1 MGHADKQQIM
11 HMVKLQLPGVQLN
24 GSDSSDALAIAICH
38 SYHAQSNDRFLQAQR
53 RFEHDWETACRVDYK
68 AQDHFLLDVSG
79 VGYLIFCSERTL
91 AEINADGE
99 FTTIYTDL
107 LVREDLMQLFGFVS
121 QIEKEWYR
129 LLMSVQGVGA
139 KASLAILSALGEGG
153 VSRAIA
159 LGDWTSIKS
168 AKGIGPKT
176 AQRVVNELKD
186 KAAHVMSLVP
196 HKVGN
201 QEEKVSD
208 ADIIERMDDNPSI
221 NLAISN
227 NSAQADALSAL
238 QNLGYTP
245 SDAAAAVAKI
255 LNQSSDLSTEE
266 LIRSSLKMLSPK
278 G

>member
-1 MGHADKQQIM
+1 MIGR
-11 HMVKLQLPGVQLN
+11 LRG
-24 GSDSSDALAIAICH
+24 
-38 SYHAQSNDRFLQAQR
+38 
-53 RFEHDWETACRVDYK
+53 RVDYK
-68 AQDHFLLDVSG
+68 AHDHFLLDVSG

-91 AEINADGE
+91 SEIPGNGE

-107 LVREDLMQLFGFVS
+107 LVREDLLQIFGFLS
-121 QIEKEWYR
+121 QVEKEWYR

-139 KASLAILSALGEGG
+139 KASLAILSALGEDG

-159 LGDWTSIKS
+159 LGDWTSVKS

-201 QEEKVSD
+201 QEEKFSD
-208 ADIIERMDDNPSI
+208 ADIIERIDDNPSI

-255 LNQSSDLSTEE
+255 LNQSSDSSTEE

>member
-1 MGHADKQQIM
+1 MIGR
-11 HMVKLQLPGVQLN
+11 LRG
-24 GSDSSDALAIAICH
+24 
-38 SYHAQSNDRFLQAQR
+38 
-53 RFEHDWETACRVDYK
+53 RVDYK
-68 AQDHFLLDVSG
+68 AHDHFLLDVSG

-91 AEINADGE
+91 SEIPGNGE

-107 LVREDLMQLFGFVS
+107 LVREDLLQIFGFLS
-121 QIEKEWYR
+121 QVEKEWYR

-139 KASLAILSALGEGG
+139 KASLAILSALGEDG

-159 LGDWTSIKS
+159 LGDWTSVKS

-208 ADIIERMDDNPSI
+208 ADIIEGIDDNPSI

-227 NSAQADALSAL
+227 NSVQADALSAL

>member
-1 MGHADKQQIM
+1 MIGR
-11 HMVKLQLPGVQLN
+11 LRG
-24 GSDSSDALAIAICH
+24 
-38 SYHAQSNDRFLQAQR
+38 
-53 RFEHDWETACRVDYK
+53 RVDYK

-91 AEINADGE
+91 SEIPGNGE

-107 LVREDLMQLFGFVS
+107 LVREDLLQIFGFLS
-121 QIEKEWYR
+121 QVEKEWYR

-139 KASLAILSALGEGG
+139 KASLAILSALGEDG

-159 LGDWTSIKS
+159 LGDWTSVKS

-186 KAAHVMSLVP
+186 KAAHVMSLDP
-196 HKVGN
+196 HKVGD

-208 ADIIERMDDNPSI
+208 ADIIERIDDNPSI

>member
-1 MGHADKQQIM
+1 MIGR
-11 HMVKLQLPGVQLN
+11 LRG
-24 GSDSSDALAIAICH
+24 
-38 SYHAQSNDRFLQAQR
+38 
-53 RFEHDWETACRVDYK
+53 RVDYK

-91 AEINADGE
+91 SEIPGNGE
-99 FTTIYTDL
+99 FTTVYTDL
-107 LVREDLMQLFGFVS
+107 LVREDLLQIFGFLS
-121 QIEKEWYR
+121 QVEKEWYR

-139 KASLAILSALGEGG
+139 KASLAILSALGEDG

-159 LGDWTSIKS
+159 LGDWTSVKS

-208 ADIIERMDDNPSI
+208 ADIIERIDGNPSI

>member
-1 MGHADKQQIM
+1 MIGR
-11 HMVKLQLPGVQLN
+11 LRG
-24 GSDSSDALAIAICH
+24 
-38 SYHAQSNDRFLQAQR
+38 
-53 RFEHDWETACRVDYK
+53 RVDYK
-68 AQDHFLLDVSG
+68 AHDHFLLDVNG
-79 VGYLIFCSERTL
+79 VGYIIFCSERTL

-139 KASLAILSALGEGG
+139 KASLAILSALGEDG
-153 VSRAIA
+153 VSQAIA

-186 KAAHVMSLVP
+186 KVAHVMSIVP
-196 HKVGN
+196 NEVGELEN
-201 QEEKVSD
+201 KLNHG
-208 ADIIERMDDNPSI
+208 DIVERIDDHQTI
-221 NLAISN
+221 NLAIPNKTS
-227 NSAQADALSAL
+227 QADALSAL

-245 SDAAAAVAKI
+245 SDSAATVAKI
-255 LNQSSDLSTEE
+255 LHENSDLSTEE
-266 LIRSSLKMLSPK
+266 LIRNSLKMLSPK

>member
-1 MGHADKQQIM
+1 MIGR
-11 HMVKLQLPGVQLN
+11 LRG
-24 GSDSSDALAIAICH
+24 
-38 SYHAQSNDRFLQAQR
+38 
-53 RFEHDWETACRVDYK
+53 RVDYK
-68 AQDHFLLDVSG
+68 AHDHFLLDVSG

-91 AEINADGE
+91 SEIPGNGE

-107 LVREDLMQLFGFVS
+107 LVREDLLQIFGFLS
-121 QIEKEWYR
+121 QVEKEWYR

-139 KASLAILSALGEGG
+139 KASLAILSALGEDG

-159 LGDWTSIKS
+159 LGDWTSVKS

-208 ADIIERMDDNPSI
+208 ADIIERIDDNPFI

>member
-1 MGHADKQQIM
+1 MIWRLRG
-11 HMVKLQLPGVQLN
+11 
-24 GSDSSDALAIAICH
+24 
-38 SYHAQSNDRFLQAQR
+38 
-53 RFEHDWETACRVDYK
+53 RVDYK
-68 AQDHFLLDVSG
+68 AHDHFLLDVSG

-91 AEINADGE
+91 SEIPGNGE

-107 LVREDLMQLFGFVS
+107 LVREDLLQIFGFLS
-121 QIEKEWYR
+121 QVEKEWYR

-139 KASLAILSALGEGG
+139 KASLAILSALGEDG

-159 LGDWTSIKS
+159 LGDWTSVKS

-208 ADIIERMDDNPSI
+208 ADIIERIDDNPSI

>member
-1 MGHADKQQIM
+1 MIGR
-11 HMVKLQLPGVQLN
+11 LRG
-24 GSDSSDALAIAICH
+24 
-38 SYHAQSNDRFLQAQR
+38 
-53 RFEHDWETACRVDYK
+53 RVDYK
-68 AQDHFLLDVSG
+68 AHDHFLLDVNG
-79 VGYLIFCSERTL
+79 VGYLVFCSERTL
-91 AEINADGE
+91 AEINADGK

-139 KASLAILSALGEGG
+139 KASLAILSALGEDG

-186 KAAHVMSLVP
+186 KVAHVMSILP
-196 HKVGN
+196 GEVGERENKLN
-201 QEEKVSD
+201 QGDVV
-208 ADIIERMDDNPSI
+208 ERIDDHQTIS
-221 NLAISN
+221 LAISN
-227 NSAQADALSAL
+227 KTSQADALSAL

-245 SDAAAAVAKI
+245 SDSAATVAKI
-255 LNQSSDLSTEE
+255 LHENSDLSTEE
-266 LIRSSLKMLSPK
+266 LIRNSLKMLSPK

>member
-1 MGHADKQQIM
+1 MIGR
-11 HMVKLQLPGVQLN
+11 LRG
-24 GSDSSDALAIAICH
+24 
-38 SYHAQSNDRFLQAQR
+38 
-53 RFEHDWETACRVDYK
+53 RVDYK
-68 AQDHFLLDVSG
+68 AHDHFLLDVSG

-91 AEINADGE
+91 SEIPGNGE

-107 LVREDLMQLFGFVS
+107 LVREDLLQIFGFLS
-121 QIEKEWYR
+121 QVEKEWYR

-139 KASLAILSALGEGG
+139 KASLAILSALGEDG

-159 LGDWTSIKS
+159 LGDWTSVKS

-208 ADIIERMDDNPSI
+208 VDIIERIDDNPSI

>member
-1 MGHADKQQIM
+1 MIGR
-11 HMVKLQLPGVQLN
+11 LRG
-24 GSDSSDALAIAICH
+24 
-38 SYHAQSNDRFLQAQR
+38 
-53 RFEHDWETACRVDYK
+53 RVDYK

-91 AEINADGE
+91 SEIPGNGE

-107 LVREDLMQLFGFVS
+107 LVREDLLQIFGFLS
-121 QIEKEWYR
+121 QVEKEWYR

-139 KASLAILSALGEGG
+139 KASLAILSALGEDG

-159 LGDWTSIKS
+159 LGDWTSVKS

-196 HKVGN
+196 HKVGT

-208 ADIIERMDDNPSI
+208 ADIIERIDDNPSI

-227 NSAQADALSAL
+227 NSAQADTLSAL

>member
-1 MGHADKQQIM
+1 MIGR
-11 HMVKLQLPGVQLN
+11 LRG
-24 GSDSSDALAIAICH
+24 
-38 SYHAQSNDRFLQAQR
+38 
-53 RFEHDWETACRVDYK
+53 RVDYK
-68 AQDHFLLDVSG
+68 AHDHFLLDVNG

-91 AEINADGE
+91 SEIPGNGE

-107 LVREDLMQLFGFVS
+107 LVREDLLQIFGFLS
-121 QIEKEWYR
+121 QVEKEWYR

-139 KASLAILSALGEGG
+139 KASLAILSALGEDG

-159 LGDWTSIKS
+159 LGDWTSVKS

-208 ADIIERMDDNPSI
+208 ADIIERIDDNPSI

>member
-1 MGHADKQQIM
+1 MIGR
-11 HMVKLQLPGVQLN
+11 LRG
-24 GSDSSDALAIAICH
+24 
-38 SYHAQSNDRFLQAQR
+38 
-53 RFEHDWETACRVDYK
+53 RVDYK

-91 AEINADGE
+91 SEIPGNGE

-107 LVREDLMQLFGFVS
+107 LVREDLLQIFGFLS
-121 QIEKEWYR
+121 QVETEWYR

-139 KASLAILSALGEGG
+139 KASLAILSALGEDG

-159 LGDWTSIKS
+159 LGDWTSVKS

>member
-1 MGHADKQQIM
+1 MIGR
-11 HMVKLQLPGVQLN
+11 LRG
-24 GSDSSDALAIAICH
+24 
-38 SYHAQSNDRFLQAQR
+38 
-53 RFEHDWETACRVDYK
+53 RVDYK
-68 AQDHFLLDVSG
+68 AHDHFLLDVSG

-91 AEINADGE
+91 SEIPGNGE

-107 LVREDLMQLFGFVS
+107 LVREDLLQIFGFLS
-121 QIEKEWYR
+121 QVEKEWYR

-139 KASLAILSALGEGG
+139 KASLAILSALGEDG

-159 LGDWTSIKS
+159 LGDWTSVKS

-208 ADIIERMDDNPSI
+208 ADIIERIDDNPSI

-227 NSAQADALSAL
+227 NSAQDDALSAL
-238 QNLGYTP
+238 QNIGYTT

-255 LNQSSDLSTEE
+255 LNQSSDLGTEE

>member
-1 MGHADKQQIM
+1 MIGR
-11 HMVKLQLPGVQLN
+11 LRG
-24 GSDSSDALAIAICH
+24 
-38 SYHAQSNDRFLQAQR
+38 
-53 RFEHDWETACRVDYK
+53 RVDYK

-91 AEINADGE
+91 SEIPGNGE

-107 LVREDLMQLFGFVS
+107 LVREDLLQIFGFLS
-121 QIEKEWYR
+121 QVEKEWYR

-139 KASLAILSALGEGG
+139 KASLAILSALGEDG

-159 LGDWTSIKS
+159 LGDWTSVKS

-208 ADIIERMDDNPSI
+208 ADIIETIDGNPSI

>member
-1 MGHADKQQIM
+1 MIGR
-11 HMVKLQLPGVQLN
+11 LRG
-24 GSDSSDALAIAICH
+24 
-38 SYHAQSNDRFLQAQR
+38 
-53 RFEHDWETACRVDYK
+53 RVDYK
-68 AQDHFLLDVSG
+68 AHDHFLLDVSG

-91 AEINADGE
+91 SEIPGNGE

-107 LVREDLMQLFGFVS
+107 LVREDLLQIFGFLS
-121 QIEKEWYR
+121 QVEKEWYR

-139 KASLAILSALGEGG
+139 KASLAILSALGEDG

-159 LGDWTSIKS
+159 LGDWTSVKS

-176 AQRVVNELKD
+176 AQRVVNELKE

-196 HKVGN
+196 HKVGT

-208 ADIIERMDDNPSI
+208 ADIIERIDDNPSI

>member
-1 MGHADKQQIM
+1 MIGR
-11 HMVKLQLPGVQLN
+11 LRG
-24 GSDSSDALAIAICH
+24 
-38 SYHAQSNDRFLQAQR
+38 
-53 RFEHDWETACRVDYK
+53 RVDYK

-91 AEINADGE
+91 SEIPGNGE
-99 FTTIYTDL
+99 FTTVYTDL
-107 LVREDLMQLFGFVS
+107 LVREDLLQIFGFLS
-121 QIEKEWYR
+121 QVEKEWYR

-139 KASLAILSALGEGG
+139 KASLAILSALGEDG

-159 LGDWTSIKS
+159 LGDWTSVKS

-208 ADIIERMDDNPSI
+208 ADIIERIDDNPSI

>member
-1 MGHADKQQIM
+1 MIGR
-11 HMVKLQLPGVQLN
+11 LRG
-24 GSDSSDALAIAICH
+24 
-38 SYHAQSNDRFLQAQR
+38 
-53 RFEHDWETACRVDYK
+53 RVDYK

-91 AEINADGE
+91 SEIPGNGE

-107 LVREDLMQLFGFVS
+107 LVREDLLQIFGFLS
-121 QIEKEWYR
+121 QVEKEWYR

-139 KASLAILSALGEGG
+139 KASLAILSALGEDG

-159 LGDWTSIKS
+159 LGDWTSVKS

-208 ADIIERMDDNPSI
+208 ADIIERIDDNPSI
-221 NLAISN
+221 NLAILN

>member
-1 MGHADKQQIM
+1 MIGR
-11 HMVKLQLPGVQLN
+11 LRG
-24 GSDSSDALAIAICH
+24 
-38 SYHAQSNDRFLQAQR
+38 
-53 RFEHDWETACRVDYK
+53 RVDYK
-68 AQDHFLLDVSG
+68 AHDHFLLDVSG

-91 AEINADGE
+91 SEIPGNGE
-99 FTTIYTDL
+99 FTTVYTDL
-107 LVREDLMQLFGFVS
+107 LVREDLLQIFGFLS
-121 QIEKEWYR
+121 QVEKEWYR

-139 KASLAILSALGEGG
+139 KASLAILSALGEDG

-159 LGDWTSIKS
+159 LGDWTSVKS

-208 ADIIERMDDNPSI
+208 ADIIERIDDNPSI

>member
-1 MGHADKQQIM
+1 MIGR
-11 HMVKLQLPGVQLN
+11 LRG
-24 GSDSSDALAIAICH
+24 
-38 SYHAQSNDRFLQAQR
+38 
-53 RFEHDWETACRVDYK
+53 RVDYK
-68 AQDHFLLDVSG
+68 AHDHFLLDVSG

-91 AEINADGE
+91 SEIPGNGE

-107 LVREDLMQLFGFVS
+107 LVREDLLQIFGFLS
-121 QIEKEWYR
+121 QVEKEWYR

-139 KASLAILSALGEGG
+139 KASLAILSALGEDG

-159 LGDWTSIKS
+159 LGDWTSVKS

-208 ADIIERMDDNPSI
+208 ADIIERIDDNPSI
-221 NLAISN
+221 NLGISN

>member
-1 MGHADKQQIM
+1 MIGR
-11 HMVKLQLPGVQLN
+11 LRG
-24 GSDSSDALAIAICH
+24 
-38 SYHAQSNDRFLQAQR
+38 
-53 RFEHDWETACRVDYK
+53 RVDYK
-68 AQDHFLLDVSG
+68 AHDHFLLDVSG

-91 AEINADGE
+91 SEIPGNGE

-107 LVREDLMQLFGFVS
+107 LVREDLLQIFGFLS
-121 QIEKEWYR
+121 QVEKEWYR

-139 KASLAILSALGEGG
+139 KASLAILSALGEDG

-159 LGDWTSIKS
+159 LGDWTSVKS

-201 QEEKVSD
+201 QEEKVCD
-208 ADIIERMDDNPSI
+208 ADIIERIDDNPSI

-266 LIRSSLKMLSPK
+266 LIRSSLKVLSPK

>member
-1 MGHADKQQIM
+1 MIGR
-11 HMVKLQLPGVQLN
+11 L
-24 GSDSSDALAIAICH
+24 
-38 SYHAQSNDRFLQAQR
+38 R
-53 RFEHDWETACRVDYK
+53 CRVDYK
-68 AQDHFLLDVSG
+68 AHDHFLLDVSG

-91 AEINADGE
+91 SEIPGNGE

-107 LVREDLMQLFGFVS
+107 LVREDLLQIFGFLS
-121 QIEKEWYR
+121 QVEKEWYR

-139 KASLAILSALGEGG
+139 KASLAILSALGEDG

-159 LGDWTSIKS
+159 LGDWTSVKS

-208 ADIIERMDDNPSI
+208 ADIIERIDDNPSI

>member
-1 MGHADKQQIM
+1 MIGR
-11 HMVKLQLPGVQLN
+11 LRG
-24 GSDSSDALAIAICH
+24 
-38 SYHAQSNDRFLQAQR
+38 
-53 RFEHDWETACRVDYK
+53 RVDYK

-91 AEINADGE
+91 SEIPGNGE

-107 LVREDLMQLFGFVS
+107 LVREDLLQIFGFLS
-121 QIEKEWYR
+121 QVEKEWYR

-139 KASLAILSALGEGG
+139 KASLAILSALGEDG

-159 LGDWTSIKS
+159 LGDWTSVKS

-208 ADIIERMDDNPSI
+208 ADIIERIDDNPSI

-227 NSAQADALSAL
+227 NSTQADALSAL

-266 LIRSSLKMLSPK
+266 LIRGSLKMLSPK

>member
-1 MGHADKQQIM
+1 MIGR
-11 HMVKLQLPGVQLN
+11 LRG
-24 GSDSSDALAIAICH
+24 
-38 SYHAQSNDRFLQAQR
+38 
-53 RFEHDWETACRVDYK
+53 RVDYK

-91 AEINADGE
+91 SEIPGNGE
-99 FTTIYTDL
+99 FTTIYKDL
-107 LVREDLMQLFGFVS
+107 LVREDLLQIFGFLS
-121 QIEKEWYR
+121 QVEKEWYR

-139 KASLAILSALGEGG
+139 KASLAILSALGEDG

-159 LGDWTSIKS
+159 LGDWTSVKS

-208 ADIIERMDDNPSI
+208 ADIIERIDDNPSI

-266 LIRSSLKMLSPK
+266 LIRGSLKMLSPK